1 MITLKDK
8 IDYEGLD
15 PALNGRVL
23 IGIEAY
29 DLGSPSR
36 SSSVSVTIQVEVSLI
51 FERPGRVAQWVTCL
65 ARDASLT
72 ADPWVAS
79 SITAWSKTF
88 VEIDYEIISTV
99 ILLPSAESFK
109 DCCHLQATVCARSTG

>member
-1 MITLKDK
+1 MHFRENYSRRVCKSTNKKILALLLQATDDDQPGTDNSRVRYRITQASSGLLSKFEIEPVTGMITLRDK

-36 SSSVSVTIQVEVSLI
+36 SSSVSVTIQVEVSLTLKAPN
-51 FERPGRVAQWVTCL
+51 RK
-65 ARDASLT
+65 
-72 ADPWVAS
+72 
-79 SITAWSKTF
+79 SI
-88 VEIDYEIISTV
+88 
-99 ILLPSAESFK
+99 
-109 DCCHLQATVCARSTG
+109 